1 MDALDKTFAVVTG
14 VIFGLG
20 GAALLALVWAEE
32 VDMIRGVG
40 GYSLGLVGGYR
51 LDFIA
56 GCWSILATLVTLSV
70 LLGWW
75 WALRRLRRAW
85 SR

>member
-32 VDMIRGVG
+32 ADMIRG
-40 GYSLGLVGGYR
+40 VGGYR